1 MDEKTGKYRR
11 GVYIVN
17 PYIIAKGKWND
28 IKKFRT
34 TFDYIEKTIE
44 PQINQFDIEDYL
56 KEERKII

>member
-1 MDEKTGKYRR
+1 M
-11 GVYIVN
+11 YIVN